1 LRLERGFPASVAAEP
16 VVAPWIG
23 LMTRSALVANCL
35 EIEPWSEA
43 EEARAL
49 DLRDVQS
56 QRDGIK
62 LEEE

>member
-1 LRLERGFPASVAAEP
+1 MRPERGFPASVAAEP
-16 VVAPWIG
+16 VVAPWG
-23 LMTRSALVANCL
+23 LMTRSALVAKYL

-43 EEARAL
+43 EETRAL
-49 DLRDVQS
+49 DLRDVQF